1 MTDHPRSTPDYDVAI
16 IGSGLSG
23 TMLAACL
30 ARNGAKVLIVDGAT
44 HPRFAIGESTIP
56 ATSMMMRLVSER
68 YGVPE
73 IKWLSTF
80 EGVQSKINTT
90 SGVKRNFGFV
100 YHRPGERQDPRETHM
115 FPIPKVTH
123 TESHFYRQDIDNW
136 MLTVAAKYGT
146 TVRQQVRITGV
157 EVDDDGVTLAHT
169 GGHFRAKFVVDA
181 SGFRSVLAEQF
192 GLREEPSRFRHQSR
206 SLFTHMVG
214 IRPYDEIAPKSRYGH
229 PSPWHDGTLH
239 HLFPGG
245 WMWVIPFDNHLRGTN
260 DLCSVGLQLDPRVH
274 PVPDCSPEEEFRRFI
289 ARFPDIE
296 PQFAEARSV
305 RDWTRTGRLQYS
317 SRQTV
322 GYRWCLTSHAAGFLD
337 PLFSRGLSN
346 SLETMHALV
355 HRLLSAIA
363 DDDFSVERFEYM
375 QEFEQ
380 GLLDFNDDLV
390 ANAYTSFGDW
400 RLWDAWFRIWSLGQF
415 IATFE
420 VNRAYARFLDTRDPA
435 VLAPL
440 ERPWWRGRVIPQD
453 SPYGAVMELLQQVN
467 DMTRAVQEGRAD
479 SGATA
484 EELLRLLREADFV
497 PPAWGLADP
506 NNQWTDASFLEIG
519 RTLRWARKTA
529 PKAVGDLT
537 YDGLT
542 LFMKKRFSRG
552 EFAVGEELKH
562 LLARWPVIGKRLR
575 VPTPK

>member
-1 MTDHPRSTPDYDVAI
+1 MTSRTETVYDVAI
-16 IGSGLSG
+16 IGSGLAGSM
-23 TMLAACL
+23 TAACL
-30 ARNGAKVLIVDGAT
+30 ARNGARVLIVDGAT

-80 EGVQSKINTT
+80 EGVQARITT
-90 SGVKRNFGFV
+90 TCGVKRNFGFV
-100 YHRPGERQDPRETHM
+100 YHRPGERQNPRETHM

-123 TESHFYRQDIDNW
+123 TESHFFRQDVDNW

-157 EVDDDGVTLAHT
+157 EIDDDGATLRHAK
-169 GGHFRAKFVVDA
+169 GEYRAKFVVDA
-181 SGFRSVLAEQF
+181 SGFRSVLADKF
-192 GLREEPSRFRHQSR
+192 DLREEPTRFRHHSR
-206 SLFTHMVG
+206 SIFTHMIGV
-214 IRPYDEIAPKSRYGH
+214 RPYDELATKDRYGH
-229 PSPWHDGTLH
+229 PSPWHEGTLH
-239 HLFPGG
+239 HVFRGG
-245 WMWVIPFDNHLRGTN
+245 WLWVIPFDNHLRGTN
-260 DLCSVGLQLDPRVH
+260 SLCSIGLQLDPRIH
-274 PVPDCSPEEEFRRFI
+274 PEPDCPPEEEFRRFI
-289 ARFPDIE
+289 AQFPDIA
-296 PQFAEARSV
+296 PQFAQARAV
-305 RDWTRTGRLQYS
+305 RDWVRTGRLQYS

-355 HRLLSAIA
+355 HRLLDAIR
-363 DDDFSVERFEYM
+363 DDDFSLERFEYM

-420 VNRAYARFLDTRDPA
+420 VNRAYARYLDTRDPA

-453 SPYGAVMELLQQVN
+453 SPYGGVMALLQKVN
-467 DMTRAVQEGRAD
+467 EMTREVQAGRAD
-479 SGATA
+479 AGETA
-484 EELLRLLREADFV
+484 AELLRLLRESDFV

-506 NNQWTDASFLEIG
+506 DNQWTDASFLEIG
-519 RTLRWARKTA
+519 RTLRWARRKA
-529 PKAVGDLT
+529 PRGVGDLT
-537 YDGLT
+537 YEGLT
-542 LFMKKRFSRG
+542 LFVKKRFSPG

-562 LLARWPVIGKRLR
+562 ALARWPVVGRRLR
-575 VPTPK
+575 VPAPK

>member
-289 ARFPDIE
+289 ARFPDIA
-296 PQFAEARSV
+296 PQFAEARAV

-420 VNRAYARFLDTRDPA
+420 VNRAYAKFLDTRDPA

-467 DMTRAVQEGRAD
+467 DMTRAVQEGRAE

-484 EELLRLLREADFV
+484 AELLRLLREADFV

-519 RTLRWARKTA
+519 RTLRWARKKA

-542 LFMKKRFSRG
+542 LFMKKRFSPG

-575 VPTPK
+575 VPAPK